1 MMDNIEIYDTEID
14 LYWTYDY
21 VKVYRFKIYFREY
34 TNVYRTNYIESTKVF
49 EIDSYLTPSE
59 SDLGEFWKPYIE
71 YTNKLKRK

>member
-1 MMDNIEIYDTEID
+1 MDNIEIYDTEID

-49 EIDSYLTPSE
+49 EIDSLTPSE